1 MTHHGMNTSTWTP
14 PTGRIDDMTSNAPTT
29 ETAERL
35 TNFVDD
41 RCKHRATDP
50 ITTRR
55 PREDGWRCGH
65 EEGHT
70 GSHTLYSAEGEC
82 VLFAGRWQAPNDA
95 A

>member
-1 MTHHGMNTSTWTP
+1 MTNNDTATK
-14 PTGRIDDMTSNAPTT
+14 TT
-29 ETAERL
+29 DRL

-41 RCKHRATDP
+41 RCKYRATDP

-55 PREDGWRCGH
+55 PRDDGWRCGH
-65 EEGHT
+65 EEGHS

-82 VLFAGRWQAPNDA
+82 VLFAGRWQAPSEA